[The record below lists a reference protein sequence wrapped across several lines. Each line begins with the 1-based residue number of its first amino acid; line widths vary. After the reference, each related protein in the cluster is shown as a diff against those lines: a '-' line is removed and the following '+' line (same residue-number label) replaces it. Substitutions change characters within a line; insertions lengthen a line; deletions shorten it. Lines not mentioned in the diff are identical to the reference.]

1 MAWRLSALSV
11 QSDQELASLKADQ
24 LENSIGKI
32 PQLTSMRAQYF
43 RCLANLKFAE
53 RIEQQVDR
61 SAVHTSKRTPLSG
74 N

>member
-11 QSDQELASLKADQ
+11 QSDQELASLTADQ
-24 LENSIGKI
+24 LENSVGKI

-43 RCLANLKFAE
+43 RCLANLKFAG
-53 RIEQQVDR
+53 RIDQQVDR
-61 SAVHTSKRTPLSG
+61 SGVHTGKQAPLSG